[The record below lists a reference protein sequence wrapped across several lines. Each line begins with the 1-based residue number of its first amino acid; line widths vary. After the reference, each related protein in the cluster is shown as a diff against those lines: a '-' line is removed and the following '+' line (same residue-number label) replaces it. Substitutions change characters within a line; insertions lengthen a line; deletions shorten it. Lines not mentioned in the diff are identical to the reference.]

1 MRATG
6 RITPRAHVGCLP
18 TAKTFQQ
25 NHVSGSRGSV
35 LRTGISFVVIGF
47 ALAGAIGGAVA
58 QYFPPQ
64 PPLAGYP
71 PSAHDPYPAG
81 PPPPYQRADPYP
93 DTAGEP
99 YD

>member
-1 MRATG
+1 M
-6 RITPRAHVGCLP
+6 
-18 TAKTFQQ
+18 
-25 NHVSGSRGSV
+25 
-35 LRTGISFVVIGF
+35 RTGISFVVIGF

-93 DTAGEP
+93 DTAGRAELVASI
-99 YD
+99 DAVGIGVGGGDFAIGAGLNCESGMS